1 MSKVSADDLL
11 EKLKLMFLSG
21 NSDQIEL
28 AFMLAESNEV
38 NLKPLEAGIKSIL
51 SVSEIKPRLGD
62 WTNAG
67 LENLIY
73 PLNMVLTLCIEDC
86 EMRKLPE
93 EIGFFRNLGI
103 VELDSIGLEHLGPG
117 IQYLSKLRSLSAK
130 NNRIEYLPESIG
142 QLKKLRSL
150 NLHGNLLKK
159 LPDALQEMEELE
171 LLQLS
176 KNPELFELP
185 VWLCRLPSLKKLI
198 LDVEV
203 FKGKVPDLLMPVP
216 EDLIIEWEQIQP
228 KFK

>member
-1 MSKVSADDLL
+1 MAKVSADDLL

-21 NSDQIEL
+21 DSHQTEL
-28 AFMLAESNEV
+28 AFMLADSNEID
-38 NLKPLEAGIKSIL
+38 LKPIADGIKSIL

-86 EMRKLPE
+86 EMKQLPA

-103 VELDSIGLEHLGPG
+103 VELHGIGLENLGSG
-117 IQYLSKLRSLSAK
+117 IQYLSKLRSLSTK
-130 NNRIEYLPESIG
+130 NNRVEYLPESIG
-142 QLKKLRSL
+142 LLKKLRSL
-150 NLHGNLLKK
+150 NLHDNLLKK
-159 LPDALQEMEELE
+159 LPDSLQELEELE

-176 KNPELFELP
+176 KNPALQELP
-185 VWLCRLPSLKKLI
+185 TWLFRLPSLKKLI
-198 LDVEV
+198 LDVAV
-203 FKGKVPDLLMPVP
+203 FKGEIP
-216 EDLIIEWEQIQP
+216 EILYPIPETLTIEWEQIQP